1 MQQNSE
7 ERARRERTAMDLVR
21 DSVSRESE
29 SPPTWTL
36 QKLLAL
42 GAALLLSASIFLGFD
57 LFLTAMQK
65 FMDIEV
71 EEETASGSEPIAV
84 FAVPETETGGPAPVI
99 NDDDDAEPWLPALEL
114 DASGAGS
121 PADTGSDAD
130 GPGRAEPP
138 GR

>member
-1 MQQNSE
+1 LQQNSE

-29 SPPTWTL
+29 SPPRWTL

-57 LFLTAMQK
+57 LFLTAMQR

-71 EEETASGSEPIAV
+71 EEETASGSESIAV
-84 FAVPETETGGPAPVI
+84 FVVPETEGAAPAI
-99 NDDDDAEPWLPALEL
+99 SDDDDAEPWLPALEL
-114 DASGAGS
+114 DESGAGS
-121 PADTGSDAD
+121 PADTGSGAD

>member
-1 MQQNSE
+1 MERNSE

-21 DSVSRESE
+21 DNVSRASE
-29 SPPTWTL
+29 SPPRWTL

-84 FAVPETETGGPAPVI
+84 FAVPETDAPAPVI
-99 NDDDDAEPWLPALEL
+99 TDGDDAEPWLPALEL
-114 DASGAGS
+114 DESGAGA
-121 PADTGSDAD
+121 PADTGSGAA